1 MPANARPGRMLSL
14 LAVAAVA
21 APVLWGG
28 CGPKPKPRPVAPP
41 KAAPAPAPVAAAP
54 AIKPLCA
61 VETAASLDRPPKD
74 RVYPPQN
81 WFVLLLQG
89 YRSNSEMARP
99 VSDCTGIPVKGM
111 YENCSAGPVPETIP
125 TSFGYDDVVVTQV
138 ADDLRLAWVISERLA
153 DGQSQGPVAL
163 VSVEPRGLAVRAI
176 GMLRAYRRNVVL
188 RLEKVG
194 AATVLVAD
202 GQRCDDPNAAETCD
216 RAVRVLPLAG
226 DRFHSGPMLDAYDRC
241 LGSSLIPV
249 RTKGQIGNVRGTK
262 YELEAAVVFGADA
275 IVVRENLN
283 LSRPPKARGAQDPD
297 EDSFVSRLQLERTLT
312 VRDGHLIAD
321 GPSLLA
327 KWMASRHNL
336 PPAEN

>member
-1 MPANARPGRMLSL
+1 MRRPMGPSARPRTMFSL
-14 LAVAAVA
+14 LAVAAA
-21 APVLWGG
+21 LAG
-28 CGPKPKPRPVAPP
+28 CSPKPKPQPVAPAKP
-41 KAAPAPAPVAAAP
+41 APVPAPAPPVGV
-54 AIKPLCA
+54 KPLCA

-74 RVYPPQN
+74 RIYPPQN

-99 VSDCTGIPVKGM
+99 VSDCTGVPVKGA
-111 YENCSAGPVPETIP
+111 YENCSVGPVPETFP
-125 TSFGYDDVVVTQV
+125 TSFGYDDVVVAQT
-138 ADDLRLAWVISERLA
+138 ADDRRLAWVISERLA

-202 GQRCDDPNAAETCD
+202 GQRCEDPNAAETCE

-226 DRFHSGPMLDAYDRC
+226 DRFHSGPILDAYDRC

-249 RTKGQIGNVRGTK
+249 RTKGQIGTARGTK
-262 YELEAAVVFGADA
+262 YELEAAVLFGADA

-283 LSRPPKARGAQDPD
+283 LSRAPRPRGSQDPD

-312 VRDGHLIAD
+312 VRDGHLVAD

-327 KWMASRHNL
+327 KWLASRHN
-336 PPAEN
+336 PQAPEN